1 MSGPTV
7 VKPVVVNENVPVPVP
22 EPPQV
27 INVKRPYPVHVQ
39 GPDHYVK
46 VPVPSP
52 PHVVTHY
59 HTQWNTVAHLIS
71 TVLSVSKF

>member
-27 INVKRPYPVHVQ
+27 INVTRPYPVHVQ

-71 TVLSVSKF
+71 IVLSFPQV